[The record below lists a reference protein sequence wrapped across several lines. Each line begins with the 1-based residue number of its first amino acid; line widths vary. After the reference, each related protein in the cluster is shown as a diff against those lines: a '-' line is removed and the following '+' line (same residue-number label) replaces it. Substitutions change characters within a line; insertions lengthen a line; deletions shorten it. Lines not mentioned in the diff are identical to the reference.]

1 MIFDDE
7 KRAAFKAAFPYT
19 VPIFAGYAA
28 LGIGYGI
35 YMKASGFSTQLAVI
49 LSIIMY
55 AGAGQFVAVGMM
67 LGPFT
72 LFGNFLLMVL
82 VNARHIFYGISMLD
96 KYKDMGALRWYLAFA
111 MTDETFSIN
120 CTVTPPEDVSRK
132 WFYFFIT
139 LLDHSYWVFGTALGC
154 LCGAL
159 MKFNTR
165 GIDFVMTAIILV
177 IFLNM
182 MNEKDL
188 TSGFIGI
195 FISLI
200 CLLMFGTHFVIPSM
214 IAILAA
220 LALRRRLTEDKRS

>member
-1 MIFDDE
+1 MLFDDE

>member
-120 CTVTPPEDVSRK
+120 CTVTPPENVSRK

-220 LALRRRLTEDKRS
+220 LALRRSLTEGPRS

>member
-1 MIFDDE
+1 MLFDDE

-120 CTVTPPEDVSRK
+120 CTVTPPENVSRK

-159 MKFNTR
+159 MNFNTR

-220 LALRRRLTEDKRS
+220 LALRRRLTEGTRS